1 MDNIGLLKSYTENN
15 YLPLEKIRI
24 AKLYKN
30 LKEFKNIDINEF
42 WKELSDFRKS
52 IGKKLIFLDK
62 EERNLFFNYTKES
75 REYVNFIEDLGRDKI
90 EDIIPD
96 DIKESALIDSL
107 IDEAFSSSVIEGA
120 YSTRKRA
127 HDMIINNKQP
137 KNKSEKMI
145 LNNFR
150 ALEYTMD
157 NIEEELTHDIVYS
170 IWEILTNETI
180 EEEDICS
187 GYRTGDVEV
196 RNKKDELVFEGPS
209 SNEIQEMMES
219 LIEYFNGIDN
229 TNPIVKAC
237 IIHYYF
243 VYIHPFFDGNGR
255 TARALMHMYL
265 IRNGYDFLKYFSISK
280 ILVDNRSGYYESIRT
295 CEIHESDVT
304 YFIDFYTKLLID
316 TISEIRKN
324 YLNQFSKKIIFESI
338 EMKNV
343 ILNARQEK
351 VLNYFLKRT
360 KSNIDIKEYT
370 KKYQVTTE
378 TARKDLQIL
387 VDFGFF
393 KKIKSGKKYLYNF
406 NDIKEIIS
414 RLDKL

>member
-137 KNKSEKMI
+137 KNKRKRRCLS
-145 LNNFR
+145 
-150 ALEYTMD
+150 
-157 NIEEELTHDIVYS
+157 LTY
-170 IWEILTNETI
+170 
-180 EEEDICS
+180 
-187 GYRTGDVEV
+187 
-196 RNKKDELVFEGPS
+196 
-209 SNEIQEMMES
+209 
-219 LIEYFNGIDN
+219 
-229 TNPIVKAC
+229 
-237 IIHYYF
+237 
-243 VYIHPFFDGNGR
+243 
-255 TARALMHMYL
+255 
-265 IRNGYDFLKYFSISK
+265 
-280 ILVDNRSGYYESIRT
+280 
-295 CEIHESDVT
+295 
-304 YFIDFYTKLLID
+304 
-316 TISEIRKN
+316 
-324 YLNQFSKKIIFESI
+324 
-338 EMKNV
+338 
-343 ILNARQEK
+343 
-351 VLNYFLKRT
+351 
-360 KSNIDIKEYT
+360 
-370 KKYQVTTE
+370 
-378 TARKDLQIL
+378 
-387 VDFGFF
+387 
-393 KKIKSGKKYLYNF
+393 
-406 NDIKEIIS
+406 
-414 RLDKL
+414 